1 VNAPA
6 PRPRTPASLLARLF
20 PAPGGRVDA
29 GSVLRNL
36 LDLRPGEG
44 RRTARAAL
52 FHFGFV
58 AAVVLVK
65 SASNALAVA
74 RYEASVLPPLYIATA
89 LATGLFAWAHSVVPR
104 DPGRFP
110 RGSLLLAAAVL
121 GGLSLVARGGSLPAV
136 TGLYLF
142 GEVFATTTSIRYW
155 TAAGELFDPGQGK
168 RVFGLLGAAGMGGA
182 IVAGLGAQLLGEVVG
197 AWGLL
202 PLGVTAILL
211 TSLAGG
217 AGRPGAARRQRA
229 RRAFLRLLSG
239 QGLRAAAP
247 EPRRAASRREAWR
260 YLAEDPYPRALA
272 VLMLLLAVL
281 SALADYLFR
290 ARAGEHL
297 GEDQLASLFGALNLW
312 LGVVAVVFQLACS
325 GRILARWG
333 VFRYLLLT
341 PLGAAAAALGCLVSG
356 GLGAAFALRLVEG
369 VGSLALNPAAFQ
381 LLYGPLPDAVRPGA
395 RGAID
400 GLVKKTGLAAGGAL
414 LLAVGLTT
422 RPAVLAGLV
431 LLVVGLYVLFLGRA
445 RRHYLRTIEHRLAR
459 PIPRAFRLVTAEA
472 RVLLERYLAAK
483 EPRRVLLSLA
493 LLDETHFEA
502 GAYLPRLFGHA
513 DARVR
518 AAAARLAG
526 RRQIAR
532 AAGHLERLVAEDVP
546 GVRDEAAL
554 ALAAVAPDRARA
566 VLEPYLADPD
576 PARSA
581 MAVAALLRCDRGSA
595 AAARALEER
604 LAADVGAPPEPRRET
619 ARLLGRIGPS
629 PYAARLADY
638 LRDPAPEVRREAAAA
653 VAAARE
659 RSLVPELGRLLGDR
673 RVRSAVRAALAS
685 FGDEVVPELARLL
698 DDWSVPLEVRLEI
711 PRVLRAIGTEAAAR
725 ALLFSRIQ
733 DDAYLR
739 YRIAAALSGIGADHP
754 GVRFDETRLLEATA
768 RRLDAYGY
776 YLPVY
781 RDLEAFL
788 PPNSLLVRALAD
800 RLDQN
805 LDTVFRLVQLRLRA
819 PGLLAAF
826 RRFAG
831 GDARERAFARELLEN
846 LLEADEAPPSRRG
859 SGAGK
864 PGAGSAPGPQGA
876 RILSLLDRYHRLPEA
891 WGGVPGQGNRG
902 AARVLELAVS
912 HDLLLRGLARHTA
925 RRLGL
930 DVERILG
937 PDVPME
943 HIVSESVIERVFVLE
958 GVEIFSHCDV
968 DDLAALASIARER
981 SFAGGETIYREGDP
995 GETFFVIVEGKVGF
1009 EKGGVRVVT
1018 CGVREAFG
1026 EVSLLDGAPRPVRAV
1041 ALGAGVRLLA
1051 IERQD
1056 FLELVSDRPELLRA
1070 VFSAVA
1076 RHVRQVL
1083 EGQATARLSA
1093 PAGEGVPARP
1103 GERSLVGT

>member
-1 VNAPA
+1 MTGDDHERVPAPA
-6 PRPRTPASLLARLF
+6 RRGGST
-20 PAPGGRVDA
+20 GGRLVFGPEGWA
-29 GSVLRNL
+29 GALPALRNFL
-36 LDLRPGEG
+36 HLRPGEG

-74 RYEASVLPPLYIATA
+74 RYDASVLPPLYIATA
-89 LATGLFAWAHSVVPR
+89 LATGLFAWANSVVPR

-110 RGSLLLAAAVL
+110 RGSLLLATAVL

-142 GEVFATTTSIRYW
+142 GEVFATATSIRYW
-155 TAAGELFDPGQGK
+155 TTVGELFDPDQGK

-182 IVAGLGAQLLGEVVG
+182 IVAGLLAQLLGEVVG

-202 PLGVTAILL
+202 PLGMAAILL

-217 AGRPGAARRQRA
+217 AQRPGPSPTQRA
-229 RRAFLRLLSG
+229 RRAFLHLLSG
-239 QGLRAAAP
+239 QGLREAREP
-247 EPRRAASRREAWR
+247 GPRRTSRREAWR

-272 VLMLLLAVL
+272 VLMLLLATL

-290 ARAGEHL
+290 ARAGRVL

-312 LGVVAVVFQLACS
+312 MGVLAVAFQLACS

-369 VGSLALNPAAFQ
+369 VGSLSLNPAAFQ
-381 LLYGPLPDAVRPGA
+381 LLYGPIPDAVRPGT

-422 RPAVLAGLV
+422 RPGVLAGLV

-459 PIPRAFRLVTAEA
+459 PIPRAFRMVTAEA
-472 RVLLERYLAAK
+472 RVFLERYLAAK

-502 GAYLPRLFGHA
+502 GAYLPRLFAH
-513 DARVR
+513 DDPRVR

-526 RRQIAR
+526 RRRIAR
-532 AAGHLERLVAEDVP
+532 AAAHLERLVAGDVP

-554 ALAAVAPDRARA
+554 ALAAVAPDRARE

-576 PARSA
+576 PALSA
-581 MAVAALLRCDRGSA
+581 TATAALLRCDRSSA

-604 LAADVGAPPEPRRET
+604 LAADVGASPERRRMT
-619 ARLLGRIGPS
+619 ARLLGQIGPS
-629 PYAARLADY
+629 PYAVRLGDY
-638 LRDPAPEVRREAAAA
+638 LRDPVPEVRREAAT
-653 VAAARE
+653 AAAASRE
-659 RSLVPELGRLLGDR
+659 RSLVPELARLLGDR
-673 RVRSAVRAALAS
+673 RVRSAVRPALAS
-685 FGDEVVPELARLL
+685 FGDEVVPDLARLL
-698 DDWSVPLEVRLEI
+698 DDWSVPLEVRLEV
-711 PRVLRAIGTEAAAR
+711 PRVLRAIGTEAAAH

-754 GVRFDETRLLEATA
+754 EVPIDEVRLAEATG

-788 PPNSLLVRALAD
+788 PANSLLVRALGD

-805 LDTVFRLVQLRLRA
+805 LDTAFRLVQLKLRA

-846 LLEADEAPPSRRG
+846 LLGADDALRERV
-859 SGAGK
+859 
-864 PGAGSAPGPQGA
+864 
-876 RILSLLDRYHRLPEA
+876 LSLLDRYHRLPEV

-902 AARVLELAVS
+902 TARVLELAVS
-912 HDLLLRGLARHTA
+912 HDLLLRGLARYTA
-925 RRLGL
+925 VRLGL

-1041 ALGAGVRLLA
+1041 ALGTGVRLLA

-1076 RHVRQVL
+1076 KHVRQVL

-1093 PAGEGVPARP
+1093 PAGEGAPARP